1 MLHLSQFTCHAAIV
15 LLHVSCFTYLTL
27 SCILHVSY
35 FMFHASRFT
44 LHTLHISMLHVS
56 CFTFHASRFTLHI
69 SCFTFHA
76 SCDVTWWCDM
86 CTYNVFSVSS
96 MLGTCIQQSIQIWEG
111 FAPRSVSSAPLP
123 PRKVPNLWNQ
133 MENLSIAL
141 KHHHTNFHVNTF
153 SSLGV
158 MSQKPKWGVPPLFNP
173 APLPLFPGGFFSNHA
188 YITQHAISFQNIY
201 SFIIKYL
208 HRLSPLQPTA

>member
-1 MLHLSQFTCHAAIV
+1 MRPPSPLPLTTPPPTHIYTLYFLTRYFFEPLSPDNVVHPKCLNKTYYASRVTLLMLHLSQFTCHAAIV
-15 LLHVSCFTYLTL
+15 ILYVSCFTYLTL
-27 SCILHVSY
+27 SCMLHVSY

-76 SCDVTWWCDM
+76 SCDVTWWCDDM
-86 CTYNVFSVSS
+86 CMYNVFSVSS

-123 PRKVPNLWNQ
+123 P
-133 MENLSIAL
+133 
-141 KHHHTNFHVNTF
+141 
-153 SSLGV
+153 
-158 MSQKPKWGVPPLFNP
+158 
-173 APLPLFPGGFFSNHA
+173 
-188 YITQHAISFQNIY
+188 
-201 SFIIKYL
+201 
-208 HRLSPLQPTA
+208 

>member
-1 MLHLSQFTCHAAIV
+1 MRPPSPLPLTTPPPTHIYTLYFLTRYFFEPLSPDNVVHPKCLNKTYYASRVTLFMLHLSQFTCHAALVI
-15 LLHVSCFTYLTL
+15 LHVSCFTYLTL
-27 SCILHVSY
+27 SCMLHVSY

-123 PRKVPNLWNQ
+123 P
-133 MENLSIAL
+133 
-141 KHHHTNFHVNTF
+141 
-153 SSLGV
+153 
-158 MSQKPKWGVPPLFNP
+158 
-173 APLPLFPGGFFSNHA
+173 
-188 YITQHAISFQNIY
+188 
-201 SFIIKYL
+201 
-208 HRLSPLQPTA
+208 